1 MKYFAVC
8 LGQKDG
14 LTASF
19 SAPGTHKEAIDW
31 ATNQLSSKPNILKV
45 GIVTMTEFVQRTSPA
60 VEVVQFCETEAT
72 PIAPVKSFFGPK
84 QSPEAP
90 KPNGYEANEAAILAS

>member
-8 LGQKDG
+8 LGPNDG

-19 SAPGTHKEAIDW
+19 SSPGTHEEAVKW
-31 ATNQLSSKPNILKV
+31 ATNQLSSKPNTLKV
-45 GIVTMTEFVQRTSPA
+45 GIITMTEVVQRTSPA
-60 VEVVQFCETEAT
+60 VEVVKFPEIEEIST
-72 PIAPVKSFFGPK
+72 APVKSFFGPK